1 MAWPTRSCPKK
12 MTTGASINTRLA
24 YQQANAREFWKRCC
38 PCSRV
43 PHCTVAV
50 IDLLADGDAR
60 TRWAELAAAAQGAPP
75 LPVPQGTDLAE
86 RLAELT
92 VPYDAIA
99 EIVAIATRLGEDHLE
114 FIRVCAAAVL
124 RAMGGREV
132 VRFPAPAPPSD
143 LGRFGFVLMYA
154 GLVPVI
160 RDFHAQIG
168 APDSVSRAT
177 LADLGRNMH
186 VYRRR
191 YGTSGFDKQEWL
203 ALNFTGRL
211 YQLGRLQFERT
222 AVDRRTASAVSAAG
236 VQTAPG
242 DPVLSVHI
250 PRYLGPLRPAECDE
264 SVARAERFF
273 ATRFPAEQNQLAICI
288 SWLLDPQ
295 LAALLG
301 EQSNI
306 ATFQR
311 RFALALPPEVDDVSP
326 VVFTFDQPDRP
337 RALLPRRSRLQ
348 QAVLD
353 VLDRGGHWY
362 TGTGW
367 FGWPQ

>member
-1 MAWPTRSCPKK
+1 VRASTPAWHTSKRMPVSSGR
-12 MTTGASINTRLA
+12 GA
-24 YQQANAREFWKRCC
+24 ARALG
-38 PCSRV
+38 V

-203 ALNFTGRL
+203 ALHFTGRL

-242 DPVLSVHI
+242 DPCCPYTSRATSARCGRPNVTSPSPGLNASS
-250 PRYLGPLRPAECDE
+250 PRDSRP
-264 SVARAERFF
+264 SR
-273 ATRFPAEQNQLAICI
+273 T
-288 SWLLDPQ
+288 SWRSASP
-295 LAALLG
+295 G
-301 EQSNI
+301 CWTHSW
-306 ATFQR
+306 QR
-311 RFALALPPEVDDVSP
+311 YWASSRTS
-326 VVFTFDQPDRP
+326 
-337 RALLPRRSRLQ
+337 RRSSDGSPWPSRRKWTTCHRWSSPSTSRT
-348 QAVLD
+348 AHGPCYPGD
-353 VLDRGGHWY
+353 PGCSRPFSTYSTAADTGT

>member
-1 MAWPTRSCPKK
+1 M
-12 MTTGASINTRLA
+12 
-24 YQQANAREFWKRCC
+24 
-38 PCSRV
+38 
-43 PHCTVAV
+43 
-50 IDLLADGDAR
+50 
-60 TRWAELAAAAQGAPP
+60 
-75 LPVPQGTDLAE
+75 
-86 RLAELT
+86 
-92 VPYDAIA
+92 
-99 EIVAIATRLGEDHLE
+99 
-114 FIRVCAAAVL
+114 
-124 RAMGGREV
+124 
-132 VRFPAPAPPSD
+132 
-143 LGRFGFVLMYA
+143 
-154 GLVPVI
+154 
-160 RDFHAQIG
+160 
-168 APDSVSRAT
+168 
-177 LADLGRNMH
+177 
-186 VYRRR
+186 
-191 YGTSGFDKQEWL
+191 
-203 ALNFTGRL
+203 
-211 YQLGRLQFERT
+211 
-222 AVDRRTASAVSAAG
+222 
-236 VQTAPG
+236 
-242 DPVLSVHI
+242 LSVHI

-273 ATRFPAEQNQLAICI
+273 ATRLPAEQNQLAICI

>member
-1 MAWPTRSCPKK
+1 M
-12 MTTGASINTRLA
+12 
-24 YQQANAREFWKRCC
+24 
-38 PCSRV
+38 

-60 TRWAELAAAAQGAPP
+60 TRWADLATAARGAPP
-75 LPVPQGTDLAE
+75 LPVPQGADLAE

-92 VPYDAIA
+92 VPYDAIT
-99 EIVAIATRLGEDHLE
+99 EILPIATRLDDDQLE

-124 RAMGGREV
+124 RAMGSREV

-143 LGRFGFVLMYA
+143 FGRFGFVLMYA
-154 GLVPVI
+154 GLVPLI
-160 RDFHAQIG
+160 RGFHARIG
-168 APDSVSRAT
+168 VPDSVSRAT
-177 LADLGRNMH
+177 LADLGRNMN
-186 VYRRR
+186 VYRNR
-191 YGTSGFDKQEWL
+191 YGTSGFDKQDWL
-203 ALNFTGRL
+203 SLHFTGRL

-222 AVDRRTASAVSAAG
+222 AVDRRTAAAVSNAG
-236 VQTAPG
+236 MQTETG
-242 DPVLSVHI
+242 GPVLSVHI

-264 SVARAERFF
+264 SFARAERFF
-273 ATRFPAEQNQLAICI
+273 ASGFPAERNRLAICI

-301 EQSNI
+301 KRSNI

-311 RFALALPPEVDDVSP
+311 RFALAFPPEVDDVSP
-326 VVFTFDQPDRP
+326 VVFTFDQPDLP
-337 RALLPRRSRLQ
+337 SALLPRRSRLE
-348 QAVLD
+348 QAVLE